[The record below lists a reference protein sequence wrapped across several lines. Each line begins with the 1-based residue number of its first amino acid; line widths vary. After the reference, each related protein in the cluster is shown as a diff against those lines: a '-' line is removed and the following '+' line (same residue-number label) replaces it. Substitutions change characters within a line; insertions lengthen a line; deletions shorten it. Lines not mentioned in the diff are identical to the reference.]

1 MKGNYPKSLIVG
13 IILIV
18 FAILPSGTNAQTQ
31 TEIVDESSPI
41 IAPIGGTLADFD
53 LSDESNIPVNDGSL
67 FPHSFN
73 PPRSFGI
80 ETIIVAEPLAG
91 YACLTLPDEKY
102 SCQRFGIGK
111 PIMGGINAR
120 SPFAPVPWQVQLY
133 FDSTR
138 YAPEWRAKY
147 QLWELQHLCGG
158 SLIAHNWVLTA
169 AHCVDQSAAAD
180 GELRVRLGTSFIWS
194 NQGVSHK
201 VELAVR
207 HPNYNPNT
215 FENDIALVRIARTR
229 RDEEGQAQTQQE
241 GDARGPIDT
250 IRRYGSSAR
259 DTQLSNG
266 QIFQATG
273 WGDTAQSN
281 AVRYSPRLLEVQVAR
296 MPQNL
301 CASLPE
307 YQGRIKPTML
317 CGTSPI
323 SDTCQGDSG
332 GPMVTRAGRPDN
344 EAVALVGIVSWGKGC
359 AEFGKPGVYTRV
371 SFFNRWIDT
380 VMANPPSPAAQLAAD
395 RIIDAR
401 RSSTDQRTAP
411 LPLDLRT
418 RRVPRN

>member
-1 MKGNYPKSLIVG
+1 MFAVAPSVSIAQNQTDPIEETSPLTGLIE
-13 IILIV
+13 
-18 FAILPSGTNAQTQ
+18 T
-31 TEIVDESSPI
+31 
-41 IAPIGGTLADFD
+41 TLADFD
-53 LSDESNIPVNDGSL
+53 VSGEANIPANDGSL
-67 FPHSFN
+67 FPNDFEV
-73 PPRSFGI
+73 PKRLVK
-80 ETIIVAEPLAG
+80 ETIVAPEALEG
-91 YACLTLPDEKY
+91 YVCSALPDGRY
-102 SCQRFGIGK
+102 SCQKFV
-111 PIMGGINAR
+111 MAAFAFGGINAR
-120 SPFAPVPWQVQLY
+120 SPFAPVPWQAQLY
-133 FDSTR
+133 FNSTR

-158 SLIAHNWVLTA
+158 SLIAYNWVLTA
-169 AHCVDQSAAAD
+169 AHCVDQGAASD
-180 GELRVRLGTSFIWS
+180 ELRVRLGTSIISS
-194 NQGVSHK
+194 NQGLTYQAD
-201 VELAVR
+201 LAVR
-207 HPNYNPNT
+207 HPSYNPNT

-229 RDEEGQAQTQQE
+229 RDEEAQAHERGTE
-241 GDARGPIDT
+241 RGPIQT
-250 IRRYGSSAR
+250 IRRYGSSLR

-332 GPMVTRAGRPDN
+332 GPMVTRGGRNDN

-371 SFFNRWIDT
+371 SFYNRWIDA
-380 VMANPPSPAAQLAAD
+380 VMANPPTPAAQLAAD

-401 RSSTDQRTAP
+401 KAPIDQRTAP

-418 RRVPRN
+418 RRIARN